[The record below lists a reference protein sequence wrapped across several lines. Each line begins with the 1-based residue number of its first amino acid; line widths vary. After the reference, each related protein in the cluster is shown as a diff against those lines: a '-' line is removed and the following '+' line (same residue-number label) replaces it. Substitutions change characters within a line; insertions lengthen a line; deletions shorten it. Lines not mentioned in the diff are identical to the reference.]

1 MAVVFLRRERIL
13 EEKIQK
19 SRRMALN
26 ALSAGVLVVV
36 LGVLTCLAAFPTSGD
51 KAQTLALVGATVYA
65 SPSAAA
71 IRDAVVLTSGGTI
84 TTVGTREDV
93 KIPKDARVIDCAGK
107 TIVAGF
113 WNSHVHFSEAVWNNA
128 GTASPES
135 LEKHMQEM
143 LTRWGFTTVWDLG
156 SEPNNSLALR
166 RRVESGEIPG
176 PRILLAGDIFP
187 KNGHPVYLAPEMKL
201 PEAATPTEAAQMAR
215 DDLKMGMDGMKLFV
229 GSFMGNAPVVNMDTV
244 IVKAA
249 VDVTHAQG
257 KPVFAHPQNRIGVDN
272 AVGGGVDVLAHTI
285 PGEPG
290 YTPDELARFKAQ
302 HTALTPTLSLW
313 TTIIPD
319 PGVTER
325 VVQSGVDELKSFS
338 ASGGVILFGTDV
350 GFITI
355 YDTSLEFELMHR
367 AISESEVL
375 ASLTTNP
382 AAYFKAAKKGR
393 VEKGFDADLVVLD
406 GDPMSDVRNLAKVA
420 YTIRDGK
427 IIYQRP

>member
-1 MAVVFLRRERIL
+1 MSQHLR
-13 EEKIQK
+13 
-19 SRRMALN
+19 A
-26 ALSAGVLVVV
+26 AVVV
-36 LGVLTCLAAFPTSGD
+36 LMLLGWAAFPTKAD
-51 KAQTLALVGATVYA
+51 KAQTLALVGATIYA
-65 SPSAAA
+65 SPTAAP
-71 IRDAVVLTSGGTI
+71 IRDGVVLTSGGSI
-84 TTVGTREDV
+84 IAVGGRADV

-128 GTASPES
+128 ATAASDP

-187 KNGHPVYLAPEMKL
+187 KNGHPVYLPPEMKL
-201 PEAATPTEAAQMAR
+201 PEAGTTDEAAQMAR

-229 GSFMGNAPVVNMDTV
+229 GAFMGNAPVVNMDTAT
-244 IVKAA
+244 VKAA
-249 VDVTHAQG
+249 ADVAHAQG

-285 PGEPG
+285 PSEPG
-290 YTPDELARFKAQ
+290 YTAEELARFKAQ

-319 PGVTER
+319 PAVTER
-325 VVQSGVDELKSFS
+325 VVQSGVDELKNFS
-338 ASGGVILFGTDV
+338 TSGGVVLFGTDV

-382 AAYFKAAKKGR
+382 ASYFKAAKKGR
-393 VEKGFDADLVVLD
+393 VEKGFDADLVVLN

-420 YTIRDGK
+420 CTIRAGH
-427 IIYQRP
+427 IIYQKP

>member
-1 MAVVFLRRERIL
+1 MTQRVCSTILILVFLSL
-13 EEKIQK
+13 
-19 SRRMALN
+19 MALP
-26 ALSAGVLVVV
+26 ASA
-36 LGVLTCLAAFPTSGD
+36 D
-51 KAQTLALVGATVYA
+51 KAQMIALMGATIYA
-65 SPSAAA
+65 SPTATP
-71 IRDAVVLTSGGTI
+71 IHDGVVLTSDGSI
-84 TTVGTREDV
+84 VAVGKRADV

-107 TIVAGF
+107 IIVAGF
-113 WNSHVHFSEAVWNNA
+113 WNSHVHLSEAVWNNA
-128 GTASPES
+128 GTAAPGP

-156 SEPNNSLALR
+156 SEPANSLALR

-187 KNGHPVYLAPEMKL
+187 KNGHPVYLPPEMKL
-201 PEAATPTEAAQMAR
+201 PEAATPDEAAQMAR
-215 DDLKMGMDGMKLFV
+215 DDLKMGMDGVKLFA
-229 GSFMGNAPVVNMDTV
+229 GAFMGDKPVVNMDTA

-272 AVGGGVDVLAHTI
+272 AIGGGVDVLAHTI
-285 PGEPG
+285 PTEPG
-290 YTPDELARFKAQ
+290 YTTEELARFKAQ
-302 HTALTPTLSLW
+302 HTGLTPTLSLW

-319 PGVTER
+319 PAVTER
-325 VVQSGVDELKSFS
+325 VVQGGVDELKSFS
-338 ASGGVILFGTDV
+338 ASGGVVLFGTDV
-350 GFITI
+350 GFIKI

-382 AAYFKAAKKGR
+382 ATYFKAAKKGR

-420 YTIRDGK
+420 YTIRGGK
-427 IIYQRP
+427 IIYQK